1 MALRHLTKGESQPY
15 KATKKGRKSMEKIRT
30 RFAPSPTG
38 FLHIGGARTALFN
51 WLYARH
57 HGGEFILRIEDTDQ
71 QRSTDESTQA
81 ILDAMTWMGLTWDE
95 GPYFQ
100 AQRVELHREMVQK
113 LIREDKAYYCTCTP
127 DELEAKRKQ
136 ALATGKKPK
145 YDGTCRDKKLT
156 KAADSVV
163 RFRSKQDGA
172 TVVEDLIKG
181 NIIFNN
187 EELDDLIIERSD
199 GYPTYNFAVVID
211 DALMNITHVIR
222 GDDHVNNTPRQILLY
237 EALGFNVPKFAHV
250 PMILGSDKTR
260 LSKRH
265 GATSVMAYKDMG
277 FLPEALVNYLVRL
290 GWAHGDQ
297 EIFSMAQLIELF
309 SMEAVGK
316 SPAVF
321 NPDKLLWLNAHYIKE
336 SSSDRLLEEM
346 KPLWPVG
353 TDTGDAAFTKNVIAD
368 LQPRVKTLVELA
380 SMADFYFTD
389 DVTYEAQAAQKF
401 LTPDII
407 GHFKGMLD
415 GISAVKNFTKEGLED
430 FFKAFTQERNIK
442 FKVIAQPLRVALT
455 GKTIS
460 PGIDEIMVTLGK
472 DRVIKKIQN
481 AITYIESNR

>member
-1 MALRHLTKGESQPY
+1 M
-15 KATKKGRKSMEKIRT
+15 MEKIRT

-38 FLHIGGARTALFN
+38 YLHIGGARTALFN
-51 WLYARH
+51 WLYTRH

-71 QRSTDESTQA
+71 QRSTDESTKA
-81 ILDAMTWMGLTWDE
+81 ILSAMTWLGLNWDE

-113 LIREDKAYYCTCTP
+113 LIHEGKAYYCTCTP
-127 DELEAKRKQ
+127 EELEEKRKQ

-145 YDGTCRDKKLT
+145 YDGTCRNKNLKKT
-156 KAADSVV
+156 SGSVV
-163 RFRSKQDGA
+163 RFRSEDTGS

-181 NIIFNN
+181 KIVFNN

-222 GDDHVNNTPRQILLY
+222 GDDHVNNTPRQILMY
-237 EALGFNVPKFAHV
+237 QALGFDVPKFAHV

-265 GATSVMAYKDMG
+265 GATSVMAYKEMG

-297 EIFSMAQLIELF
+297 EIFSQKDLIDLF
-309 SMEAVGK
+309 DLDAVGK

-321 NPDKLLWLNAHYIKE
+321 NPEKLLWLNAHYIKE
-336 SSSDRLLEEM
+336 TPSERLREEM
-346 KPLWPVG
+346 KPLWPAG
-353 TDTGDAAFTKNVIAD
+353 IDTCDAAFTGKVIAD

-389 DVTYEAQAAQKF
+389 EIKYEEQAAKKF
-401 LTPDII
+401 LTADVAHLLKALVQSIA
-407 GHFKGMLD
+407 
-415 GISAVKNFTKEGLED
+415 SAQDFTKKGIEEFLMN
-430 FFKAFTQERNIK
+430 FSSERNIK
-442 FKVIAQPLRVALT
+442 FKMIAQPLRVALT
-455 GKTIS
+455 GKTVS
-460 PGIDEIMVTLGK
+460 PGIDEVMVTFGK
-472 DRVIKKIQN
+472 ERVIKKIQN
-481 AITYIESNR
+481 AIAYIEKRA